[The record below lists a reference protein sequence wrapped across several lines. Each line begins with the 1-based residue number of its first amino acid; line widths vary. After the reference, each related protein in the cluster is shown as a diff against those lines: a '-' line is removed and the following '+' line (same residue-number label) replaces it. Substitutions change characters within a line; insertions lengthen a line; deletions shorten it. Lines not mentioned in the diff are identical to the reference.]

1 MKIKVLMK
9 TMLLALGAILLINW
23 QSVAQP
29 WFTSTT
35 ALTTAPRFME
45 ATDCISANGNMYTA
59 GTRTNSN
66 GSFDIIIARYNY
78 SGVLLSSVT
87 RNLSGF
93 DEVPVKIKADASGNI
108 YVLSSANTTST
119 SRDLWLVKY
128 NSTLTFQWSQTFSGS
143 TSSNDQAVDMVVS
156 GSNVYVLG
164 NSVQASSGSN
174 VILVRYNTSG
184 TLLNQ
189 TNFQFAANTND
200 EVATGL
206 NFDGTSVYVCGYR
219 NSGTSLDGMILK
231 YNSSLTLLF
240 STSWSQFTTISTN
253 DAFNAI
259 VTDGAHIYVA
269 GYTNNTGVTIPTKE
283 TVVARFNK
291 STGALVNAF
300 LNSAFGSPTTNEEF
314 THIAI
319 VGTNI
324 YTMGN
329 KEKSAGKFSI
339 LMHKY
344 NNSLVAASGWPRNY
358 NPGSDSYIGFDL
370 DVRSSGGD
378 VLVTGT
384 AFRTSTSGINYT
396 SSLTLYYTTGGSVLA
411 EYATPNN
418 VGCNTLETTGKAG
431 LIWGS
436 YSFDI
441 AICGGH
447 MAWSSTIANVKANRA
462 EIWGTIITPAEPGDD
477 TEAGTTQRIITADQS
492 ESAAFTVF
500 PNPATS
506 ELQINGDQLAT
517 DIRIFDMNGK
527 AVHTQPAGS
536 SNFAIDVSGL
546 QPGQYIIHIESESG
560 TGIHKFIKQ

>member
-1 MKIKVLMK
+1 MKKNHQLNFIFCIIGAF
-9 TMLLALGAILLINW
+9 MLLSM
-23 QSVAQP
+23 QSIAQP
-29 WFTSTT
+29 TFTPTT
-35 ALTTAPRFME
+35 TLTTATRFME
-45 ATDCISANGNMYTA
+45 AVDCISANASMYTV
-59 GTRTNSN
+59 GTRTNTN
-66 GSFDIIIARYNY
+66 GTFDMIIARYNY

-108 YVLSSANTTST
+108 YVLSSANTSST

-300 LNSAFGSPTTNEEF
+300 LNSAFGSATTNEEF

-319 VGTNI
+319 EGTNI
-324 YTMGN
+324 YTMGK

-396 SSLTLYYTTGGSVLA
+396 SSLTLYYTTGGTVIA

-418 VGCNTLETTGKAG
+418 AGCNTLETTGKAG
-431 LIWGS
+431 LIWGNLS
-436 YSFDI
+436 YDI

-462 EIWGTIITPAEPGDD
+462 EIWYTLITPPSPPNDLPSAEQ
-477 TEAGTTQRIITADQS
+477 ERIASSDLDEEPVFNI
-492 ESAAFTVF
+492 F
-500 PNPATS
+500 PNPATT
-506 ELQINGDQLAT
+506 ELRISGKTMAT
-517 DIRIFDMNGK
+517 EIRIFDLTGK
-527 AVHTQPAGS
+527 LVSSRAAGS
-536 SNFAIDVSGL
+536 NNFSIDITDL
-546 QPGQYIIHIESESG
+546 QPGQYIMHLDTEKGHEVSE
-560 TGIHKFIKQ
+560 FIKL